1 MTIRNIKDTITDD
14 VNDDNN
20 NDDNN
25 DNDDV
30 GGDIGGDSK
39 DINDDGQRT
48 VTFLNMCN
56 F

>member
-14 VNDDNN
+14 NDDDNDNDDNN
-20 NDDNN
+20 N
-25 DNDDV
+25 NDDV
-30 GGDIGGDSK
+30 GGDSK
-39 DINDDGQRT
+39 DINDVGQRM